1 MLKKLLNLSISAR
14 LVGLSVFLLVGV
26 AGITAYVLIQKH
38 EASAQNALVDE
49 AKVFTALADETKNHV
64 SELHKADAFNHTK
77 LLAELEETRSKGRS
91 YTETTFFKTLPIVA
105 GWKAAETAAKR
116 EHVDFKVLAFQAR
129 NKQNEPKSDSFEH
142 DLLEKLTRT
151 AGTGGSQEL
160 SGEDPKSH
168 SLVYMRAVKL
178 DSSCMTCHG
187 DPATSPTG
195 DGRDVLGFQME
206 NWKAG
211 DMHGAFV
218 VTMPLKRLDDE
229 MAAFMGAVG
238 MWTVP
243 IVVGG
248 VGVLVFLM
256 RRWLTQPLA
265 ALAESLRDISE
276 GEGDLR
282 VRLDETRTDEIGTVS
297 RYFNAFVKK
306 IESVIVKVKV
316 GTSDIDS
323 GATQISS
330 ASQSLAEGASEQA
343 ASLEEISASI
353 EEMSSMTQQNAENAR
368 QASAMAETS
377 KRSAD
382 KGQEEMEQMST
393 AMGQIKQ
400 SSAEI
405 AKIIKVIDEIAFQT
419 NLLALNAA
427 VEAARAGEA
436 GKGFAVVADE
446 VRSLA
451 QRSAEAARNTSAMI
465 EESTSRAERGVE
477 IADRVGKSLDEIAA
491 ATNKVNTLLA
501 EIASASSEQAKGI
514 SQVNTGVSE
523 LDKVT
528 QQNAGNAEE
537 LASGAQQTNSQVQ
550 LLRELVRQFKT
561 AEALERGEAASQ
573 PTHQAGRA
581 EAAKPAKKTA
591 ASKRT
596 VMAAASKSA
605 APSASAKIP
614 LTSDEESLAS
624 F

>member
-14 LVGLSVFLLVGV
+14 LVGLSVFLLVSV
-26 AGITAYVLIQKH
+26 AGVTSYVLIRHH
-38 EASAQNALVDE
+38 ELSARETLVE
-49 AKVFTALADETKNHV
+49 QAKVFTALADETKNHV
-64 SELHKADAFNHTK
+64 SVLHGADAFNHEK
-77 LLAELEETRSKGRS
+77 LKAELEEARGKGRS
-91 YTETTFFKTLPIVA
+91 YTETSFFKTLPIVA
-105 GWKAAETAAKR
+105 GWKAAEAAAKR
-116 EHVDFKVLAFQAR
+116 ENVDFKVLSFQAR
-129 NKQNEPKSDSFEH
+129 NKQNEPKSDSYEH
-142 DLLEKLTRT
+142 GLLEQLTRT
-151 AGTGGSQEL
+151 ASSGGAQEIF
-160 SGEDPKSH
+160 GEDTKNK

-178 DSSCMTCHG
+178 DATCMSCHG

-206 NWKAG
+206 NWRAG
-211 DMHGAFV
+211 DIHGAFV
-218 VTMPLKRLDDE
+218 VTLPLKKLDEE
-229 MAAFMGAVG
+229 MASFMGAAG
-238 MWTVP
+238 MWGIP
-243 IVVGG
+243 IVLGG
-248 VGVLVFLM
+248 VGALLFLM
-256 RRWLTQPLA
+256 RRWLTKPLA
-265 ALAESLRDISE
+265 ELAESLRDIAE

-282 VRLDETRTDEIGTVS
+282 VRLDDSRTDEIGTVS
-297 RYFNAFVKK
+297 KYFNAFVKK

-400 SSAEI
+400 SSSEI

-477 IADRVGKSLDEIAA
+477 IAERVGKSLDEIAA

-561 AEALERGEAASQ
+561 AEALERGEAATQ
-573 PTHQAGRA
+573 
-581 EAAKPAKKTA
+581 AAKTESPKAAKKA
-591 ASKRT
+591 ATSKRT
-596 VMAAASKSA
+596 VMAAASKTA
-605 APSASAKIP
+605 APSAASKIP